1 MKRFTLFAALV
12 FLSGA
17 AGAAEKAAA
26 PSPFQRSA
34 ALFQSKCAKC
44 HTVGRGDR
52 VGPDLKGVTERRT
65 REWLSGFIRKPADYL
80 DKDPEAKKLLE
91 KFNGVRM
98 DVPGLSSADA
108 DGLIDY
114 LETASAGGAAGGT
127 EESALAEDAPEERIT
142 LPEEG
147 RRLWVPG
154 LAGAFLLAAGAALAW
169 RTAGG
174 GPAAFLAV
182 AALGSLY
189 WSAGGRARH
198 HLLGD
203 QQGYEPAQ
211 PVAFSHKTHAG
222 TLGVACLYCHHGA
235 EKSDVAGVP
244 STNICMN
251 CHGAVRKAAGQA
263 GPSPEIAK
271 VVAAWERRADPK
283 GPRLEWVRIHS
294 LPGFVHFSHRVHV
307 NNEVRC
313 QECHGPVQ
321 TMERM
326 RQASSLSMGWCV
338 NCHRLAPGAA
348 PTHWKRAGGPLDCAA
363 CHW

>member
-1 MKRFTLFAALV
+1 MKRTILLLCLAFM
-12 FLSGA
+12 
-17 AGAAEKAAA
+17 AGAVRAGEKPAA

-34 ALFQSKCAKC
+34 SLFQSKCAKC

-52 VGPDLKGVTERRT
+52 VGPDLKGATERRT

-80 DKDPEAKKLLE
+80 DTDAEAKKLLE

-98 DVPGLSSADA
+98 DVPGLSQTDV

-114 LETASAGGAAGGT
+114 IETASSGGGAGA
-127 EESALAEDAPEERIT
+127 EEEKPLGEDAPEERIT
-142 LPEEG
+142 MPDEG
-147 RRLWVPG
+147 RRVWGPG
-154 LAGAFLLAAGAALAW
+154 VALALLLAAAAALAW

-174 GPAAFLAV
+174 GPAAFLLV
-182 AALGSLY
+182 ASVGFAY

-211 PVAFSHKTHAG
+211 PVAFSHRKHAG
-222 TLGVACLYCHHGA
+222 DLGVACLYCHHGA

-251 CHGAVRKAAGQA
+251 CHGAVRKAAGQTQ
-263 GPSPEIAK
+263 PSAEIAK
-271 VVAAWERRADPK
+271 VVAAWEHRADPA
-283 GPRLEWVRIHS
+283 GPKLEWVRVHS

-307 NNEVRC
+307 NNEIRC

-326 RQASSLSMGWCV
+326 RQASSLAMGWCV
-338 NCHRLAPGAA
+338 NCHRQEPGTA